1 MEYEHGRE
9 QFFRKE
15 QINNLTNCLKKK
27 KSPDSCTEKC
37 KWKKLGRRFLQICLS
52 SYFTLKRQPGI

>member
-15 QINNLTNCLKKK
+15 QINNLTIVKKK
-27 KSPDSCTEKC
+27 KKKALTHVQKNANGKDWEGDFC
-37 KWKKLGRRFLQICLS
+37 K
-52 SYFTLKRQPGI
+52 YV